1 LTARLSAIAVA
12 ALATTI
18 VTRGHTPD
26 TAPTPQ
32 NHDMT
37 LSGARLSESS
47 GRRVVTLVARGDLR
61 GLVTL
66 TLDVGPDGA
75 VTGGDWALVVAHI
88 QDLNP
93 DGSPAETVE
102 EAHDDHEE
110 PADVPVEEH
119 HDEPSGGPHQE
130 FIRFVNRGTLGGHV
144 VGGFIGAATNGAVAL
159 INVQLQ
165 LTSATLTFAS
175 ARSGTG
181 SIDADLGRDHAQ
193 GSLRLSF

>member
-1 LTARLSAIAVA
+1 
-12 ALATTI
+12 
-18 VTRGHTPD
+18 
-26 TAPTPQ
+26 
-32 NHDMT
+32 MT
-37 LSGARLSESS
+37 LSGARLSERS
-47 GRRVVTLVARGDLR
+47 GRLVVTLAARGDLR

-66 TLDVGPDGA
+66 ALDVGPDGA
-75 VTGGDWALVVAHI
+75 VTGGDWALVVSHI

-93 DGSPAETVE
+93 DGSTAETVE
-102 EAHDDHEE
+102 EDHDHHEE

-119 HDEPSGGPHQE
+119 HDEPSAGPHQE
-130 FIRFVNRGTLGGHV
+130 FIRFVNEGTLGGHV

-181 SIDADLGRDHAQ
+181 SIDADLGRGHAQ